1 MVMPAQRQSGASEPA
16 SPLPVLVVGAGPVGL
31 LTAIELGRRGTRV
44 QLIEKS
50 TEPRKLPKMERCNA
64 RTMEF
69 FRRLGIADRVRG
81 ASKFTDIPMD
91 IFITTSVAD
100 PPLLHL
106 EYPSAARAKE
116 LTISCNDG
124 SMPLEPY
131 QLISQYTLEPLLMSV
146 AMETPNVEVRRGRE
160 LVSLTQDASGVTSEL
175 ALADGSHE
183 TMRSRYVVGC
193 DGGVSSVRKQ
203 LGISLEGEGRLT
215 RVLQLFF
222 RSEKLFESISI
233 GRGRHYYTPGGGLVV
248 QDDLVHFMVN
258 VYQFEEGDDPEEIIR
273 NIVRLP
279 VDIEVLSTQEWWF
292 HLLVAERYGD
302 GRVFLAGDSAHLVIP
317 QGGLGMNTGMGDA
330 IDISWKL
337 AAVEAGW
344 GGPDMLRSYEME
356 RRPVGIRNREAARV
370 ASQGVRS
377 WQQACTP
384 EIEEDSEVGRSVR
397 EKVTGL
403 AAIGQPI
410 GHEMLGIELGYRYDN
425 SPLIVAEEGAAPDAD
440 AMPYIPSTWPG
451 TRLPHAWR
459 GDGVAVHDLLGP
471 GYSLLRLGGTQ
482 CDTSELERLMT
493 ITGADFAVLEIPD
506 PIVRVIYERDL
517 VLVRPDLHV
526 VWRGNDAP
534 GDPAAVVAVAT
545 GHGSR

>member
-1 MVMPAQRQSGASEPA
+1 MSSSRHHVDPDQT
-16 SPLPVLVVGAGPVGL
+16 LPPSVLVVGAGPVGL

-69 FRRLGIADRVRG
+69 FRRLGIADRVRS
-81 ASKFTDIPMD
+81 ASMFTNIPMD

-116 LTISCNDG
+116 LTLACNDG
-124 SMPLEPY
+124 SLPLEPY

-146 AMETPNVEVRRGRE
+146 ALETPNVEVRRGCE
-160 LVSLTQDASGVTSEL
+160 LVSFTQDASGVTSDV
-175 ALADGSHE
+175 AFADGSHE
-183 TMRSRYVVGC
+183 TLRSAFLVGC

-203 LGISLEGEGRLT
+203 LGIRLEGEGRLT

-222 RSEKLFESISI
+222 RSEKLFESIQI

-258 VYQFEEGDDPEEIIR
+258 VYQFAEGDDPEGIIR
-273 NIVRLP
+273 SIVRLP
-279 VDIEVLSTQEWWF
+279 VDIEVLATQEWWF

-337 AAVEAGW
+337 AAVMAGW
-344 GGPDMLRSYEME
+344 GGPDLLRSYE
-356 RRPVGIRNREAARV
+356 V
-370 ASQGVRS
+370 
-377 WQQACTP
+377 
-384 EIEEDSEVGRSVR
+384 
-397 EKVTGL
+397 
-403 AAIGQPI
+403 
-410 GHEMLGIELGYRYDN
+410 
-425 SPLIVAEEGAAPDAD
+425 
-440 AMPYIPSTWPG
+440 
-451 TRLPHAWR
+451 
-459 GDGVAVHDLLGP
+459 
-471 GYSLLRLGGTQ
+471 
-482 CDTSELERLMT
+482 ERLHT
-493 ITGADFAVLEIPD
+493 TD
-506 PIVRVIYERDL
+506 
-517 VLVRPDLHV
+517 
-526 VWRGNDAP
+526 
-534 GDPAAVVAVAT
+534 
-545 GHGSR
+545 